1 MRADKFFTDNEQERI
16 REAVIAAEAKTAGEI
31 VPMIVTSSSRYA
43 EVELIG
49 LIAGLFAG
57 MLAEFFWADPWAS
70 HYFNLWPIVGALI
83 GFLFCRTSV
92 AKRWFSPR
100 TRIAEAVHLF
110 ALASFTEQGLHYT
123 KNHTG
128 ILLFVSLLE
137 HRVEVLADRGIN
149 EKVDAGTWDEIVATL
164 GAGLKSGTACDA
176 FCQAIER
183 CGAILAAHFPR
194 QADDKDELSN
204 RLITK

>member
-1 MRADKFFTDNEQERI
+1 MRANKFFSDDEQERI
-16 REAVIAAEAKTAGEI
+16 RQAVIAAEAKTAGEI

-57 MLAEFFWADPWAS
+57 MLAEFFWGDPWAS
-70 HYFNLWPIVGALI
+70 HYFNLWPILGALI
-83 GFLFCRTSV
+83 GFLFCRTSA
-92 AKRWFSPR
+92 AKRWFSPQH
-100 TRIAEAVHLF
+100 RITDAVHLL

-149 EKVDAGTWDEIVATL
+149 EKVEAGTWDEVVAIL
-164 GAGLKSGTACDA
+164 RMGLKSGTAADS
-176 FCQAIER
+176 FCTAIGR
-183 CGAILAAHFPR
+183 CGEILAAHFPR
-194 QADDKDELSN
+194 QPDDKDELPN
-204 RLITK
+204 RLVTE